1 MKIFWCTF
9 LPQDPRRALGAALR
23 GVRAGPVTGRGTLLA
38 GALVPAPEDA
48 AVHAN
53 GPQRIVNIRRD
64 YNALVADETREDYA
78 LRYTPRSFRKWSEG
92 RVANTALGTLS
103 FLVLEA
109 IGATLV
115 LNYGFTNSLWAI
127 LSMSLVIFLTG
138 LPISYYAA
146 RHGIDM
152 DLLTRAAGFGYI
164 GSTITSLIYA
174 SFTFLFFALEAA
186 VMAVALEM
194 YFEISLSF
202 AYVLSALVVIPLAL
216 YGITQISRLQ
226 AWSQPLWL
234 VLLLVPYIA
243 VLIAH
248 PNLPQELAQFSGERG
263 GNGFELL
270 SFGLACTLVLA
281 LVTQVGEQVD
291 YLRFLP
297 EKTPANRTRWWA
309 ALLLAGPGWIVP
321 GALKMLGGALL
332 AVLALQYGVSAEQA
346 AEPAQMYRVA
356 WEQVFVDPRWAMA
369 AMVLLVVISQVKIN
383 ITNAYA
389 GSLAW
394 SNFFA
399 RITHSHPGRV
409 VWLVF
414 NVGIALMLLELGV
427 VQAID
432 KVLGL
437 YANVAIAWIGAMAAD
452 LVINKPLGL
461 SPRLIEFKR
470 AHLHNVNPVGVG
482 AMLLASLLSIT
493 AYTGAFGALPQA
505 MAPLIALGTALVVA
519 PLLAWLTRGRYYIA
533 REPEPELLYPYMQA
547 GTVECGVCGNAY
559 EMPDMAFCPAYAAPI
574 CSLCCSLDARCGDL
588 CKQPRPLVE
597 RFERWLGQLLP
608 HVVVPRLQTR
618 LLHYLAVFG
627 LMILVTAGALALVY
641 GQVAHG
647 LTDNPDAAQTLEQG
661 FIKAFW
667 ILALF
672 VGVLAWWVVLNRE
685 SRRVAL
691 EESRRQTH
699 LLVQEIDAH
708 RATDAELQKAKE
720 AAEAASA
727 AKSRYVTGLSHELRT
742 PLNSILGYSQI
753 LRRDSSL
760 SARHQ
765 DALATIHRSGSHLLS
780 LIDGLLDVAR
790 IEAGKLNLEPSEI
803 DFAEFTEQLGKMC
816 APQAAE
822 KGLRFELKRS
832 AGLPAVVRGDEKRLR
847 QILINLLG
855 NAVRYTEQGTVTL
868 RVAYLRQTA
877 TFEICDTGIGM
888 EASQLERLFQPFERG
903 DPSRVDHGLGLGL
916 TISRMLTVL
925 MGGEL
930 TVRSEPGQ
938 GTRFQLRL
946 YLPAVRVP
954 QALLAQEHDIIG
966 YQGPRRRVL
975 VVDDHLEH
983 RQVLAGLLE
992 PLGFEMHMAAS
1003 GQEALRQ
1010 VSLLNPDLILMD
1022 LSMPV
1027 MDGWQTSRLI
1037 RQTVGSMAPIIIVS
1051 ANAFA
1056 DGGEHQLDPACS
1068 DYLAKP
1074 VHGPAL
1080 LEKIRVHLGLEWQR
1094 REPAEPFPSDAL
1106 ELPAQALAE
1115 LGELVALGY
1124 VRGVLDRLDRLQREA
1139 PGCAPAI
1146 ERLRGLAK
1154 RFQLDELARCL
1165 VHATPSSAQPD
1176 LEPSP

>member
-1 MKIFWCTF
+1 MKTSWCILRPLTPTRPPGAYVWA
-9 LPQDPRRALGAALR
+9 PQ
-23 GVRAGPVTGRGTLLA
+23 AGPVTGQGTLLA
-38 GALVPAPEDA
+38 GALAHAPEDS

-78 LRYTPRSFRKWSEG
+78 LRYTPRAFRKWSEG

-194 YFEISLSF
+194 YFGIPLSL
-202 AYVLSALVVIPLAL
+202 AYVASALVVIPLAL
-216 YGITQISRLQ
+216 YGITQISRIQ
-226 AWSQPLWL
+226 SWTQPLWL
-234 VLLLVPYIA
+234 VLLLVPYVA

-248 PNLPQELAQFSGERG
+248 PQLPLELAGFSGEKA
-263 GNGFELL
+263 GNSFDLL

-297 EKTPANRTRWWA
+297 EKTAANRRRWWA

-332 AVLALQYGVSAEQA
+332 AVLALQYGVAAEHA

-356 WEQVFVDPRWAMA
+356 WEHVFVDPRWAMA
-369 AMVLLVVISQVKIN
+369 AMVLLVVVSQVKIN

-493 AYTGAFGALPQA
+493 AYTGTFGPLPQA
-505 MAPLIALGTALVVA
+505 LAPLIALGTALVVA
-519 PLLAWLTRGRYYIA
+519 PLLAWWTKGRYYIA
-533 REPEPELLYPYMQA
+533 REPEPQLLYPYVQA

-559 EMPDMAFCPAYAAPI
+559 EMPDMAFCPAYSAPI

-588 CKQPRPLVE
+588 CKQPRSLVE
-597 RFERWLGQLLP
+597 RIEQRIGELFPG
-608 HVVVPRLQTR
+608 VAMPRLQTR
-618 LLHYLAVFG
+618 LLHYLLVFG

-647 LTDNPDAAQTLEQG
+647 LTDNPADAVQTLEQG

-685 SRRVAL
+685 SRHVAL

-760 SARHQ
+760 PARHQ
-765 DALATIHRSGSHLLS
+765 DGLATIHRSGAHLLS

-803 DFAEFTEQLGKMC
+803 DFAEFVEQLGKMC
-816 APQAAE
+816 APQALE

-855 NAVRYTEQGTVTL
+855 NAVRYTESGTVTL
-868 RVAYLRQTA
+868 SVAYLRQTA

-888 EASQLERLFQPFERG
+888 EAEQLERLFQPFERG

-938 GTRFQLRL
+938 GSRFQLRL

-954 QALLAQEHDIIG
+954 QALLAQEHDIVG

-1003 GQEALRQ
+1003 GQEALSQ
-1010 VSLLNPDLILMD
+1010 VSLVNPDLILMD

-1037 RQTVGSMAPIIIVS
+1037 RHSVGSLAPIIIVS

-1056 DGGEHQLDPACS
+1056 DGGEHRLDPACS

-1080 LEKIRVHLGLEWQR
+1080 LEKIRLHLGLEWQR
-1094 REPAEPFPSDAL
+1094 REPAEPAPAAL
-1106 ELPAQALAE
+1106 DLPAMALAE

-1124 VRGVLDRLDRLQREA
+1124 VRGVLDRLDRLQREE
-1139 PGCAPAI
+1139 PGCAAVI
-1146 ERLRGLAK
+1146 EQLRGLAR

-1165 VHATPSSAQPD
+1165 AQATPRPESHAV
-1176 LEPSP
+1176 EPSP

>member
-1 MKIFWCTF
+1 M
-9 LPQDPRRALGAALR
+9 
-23 GVRAGPVTGRGTLLA
+23 
-38 GALVPAPEDA
+38 
-48 AVHAN
+48 HAN

-64 YNALVADETREDYA
+64 YNAWVADETREDYA
-78 LRYTPRSFRKWSEG
+78 LRYTPKSFRKWSEG
-92 RVANTALGTLS
+92 RIANTALGTLS
-103 FLVLEA
+103 FLVLEV

-127 LSMSLVIFLTG
+127 LAMSLVIFLTG

-186 VMAVALEM
+186 VMAVALQM
-194 YFEISLSF
+194 YFAIPLSL
-202 AYVLSALVVIPLAL
+202 AYVVSALVVIPLAI
-216 YGITQISRLQ
+216 YGITRISRLQ
-226 AWSQPLWL
+226 AWTQPLWL
-234 VLLLVPYIA
+234 VLLLVPYAA
-243 VLIAH
+243 VLLAH
-248 PNLPQELAQFSGERG
+248 PQLPGELAVFAGERG
-263 GNGFELL
+263 DNSFDLL

-281 LVTQVGEQVD
+281 LVTQIGEQVD

-297 EKTPANRTRWWA
+297 EKTRANRGRWWT

-332 AVLALQYGVSAEQA
+332 AVLALQHGVSAEHA
-346 AEPAQMYRVA
+346 DEPAQLYRVA
-356 WEQVFVDPRWAMA
+356 WEQVFADPRWAMA
-369 AMVLLVVISQVKIN
+369 AMVLLVVVSQVKIN
-383 ITNAYA
+383 VTNAYA

-399 RITHSHPGRV
+399 RVTHSHPGRV

-414 NVGIALMLLELGV
+414 NVGIALMLMVLGV
-427 VQAID
+427 VETIEQ
-432 KVLGL
+432 VLGL
-437 YANVAIAWIGAMAAD
+437 YANIAIAWIGAMVAD

-470 AHLHNVNPVGVG
+470 AHLHDINPVGVG
-482 AMLLASLLSIT
+482 AMLLASLLAIL
-493 AYTGAFGALPQA
+493 AYTGAFGALAQA
-505 MAPLIALGTALVVA
+505 FAPLVALGTALLTA
-519 PLLAWLTRGRYYIA
+519 PLLAWLTKGRYYIA
-533 REPEPELLYPYMQA
+533 RAHQPELQHTLRQQGKA
-547 GTVECGVCGNAY
+547 ECGVCGNAY
-559 EMPDMAFCPAYAAPI
+559 EEPDMAFCPAYAAPI
-574 CSLCCSLDARCGDL
+574 CSLCCSLDARCGDQ
-588 CKQPRPLVE
+588 CKPSVPLHE
-597 RFERWLGQLLP
+597 RLDIWLGRLLP
-608 HVVVPRLQTR
+608 GVAMPRLHTR
-618 LLHYLAVFG
+618 LLHYLLVFG
-627 LMILVTAGALALVY
+627 LMSALLAGALALVY

-647 LTDNPDAAQTLEQG
+647 LDADAAQPLQQG
-661 FIKAFW
+661 FIKAFF

-691 EESRRQTH
+691 EESNRQTR
-699 LLVQEIDAH
+699 LLIQEIDAH
-708 RATDAELQKAKE
+708 RETDAQLQKAKE

-742 PLNSILGYSQI
+742 PLNSILGYTQI
-753 LRRDSSL
+753 LRRDSGL
-760 SARHQ
+760 AERQQ
-765 DALATIHRSGSHLLS
+765 DALATIHRSGAHLLS

-790 IEAGKLNLEPSEI
+790 IEAGKLNLEPCEI
-803 DFAEFTEQLGKMC
+803 DFAEFVDQLGKMC
-816 APQAAE
+816 ALQAAE
-822 KGLRFELKRS
+822 KGLAFRLERS

-855 NAVRYTEQGTVTL
+855 NAVRYTEQGSVTL
-868 RVAYLRQTA
+868 RVSYLRQTA
-877 TFEICDTGIGM
+877 AFEILDTGIGM
-888 EASQLERLFQPFERG
+888 TAGQMERLFQPFERG
-903 DPSRVDHGLGLGL
+903 DPARQDHGLGLGL
-916 TISRMLTVL
+916 TIARMLSVL

-930 TVRSEPGQ
+930 TVSSEPGQ

-954 QALLAQEHDIIG
+954 QALLAEEHDIVG
-966 YQGPRRRVL
+966 YRGPRRRIL

-983 RQVLAGLLE
+983 RKVLAGLLE
-992 PLGFEMHMAAS
+992 PLGFDIAMAAS
-1003 GQEALRQ
+1003 GQEALSQ

-1022 LSMPV
+1022 LSMPQ

-1037 RQTVGSMAPIIIVS
+1037 RQSVGSPAPIIVVS

-1056 DGGEHQLDPACS
+1056 DEGERSLDPACD

-1080 LEKIRVHLGLEWQR
+1080 LEKIRQHLVLDWRR
-1094 REPAEPFPSDAL
+1094 RESDESTPPAELD
-1106 ELPAQALAE
+1106 LPAQALAE
-1115 LGELVALGY
+1115 LGELAALGY
-1124 VRGVLDRLDRLQREA
+1124 VRGVIERLDRLERDE

-1146 ERLRGLAK
+1146 ERLRGLAR

-1165 VHATPSSAQPD
+1165 AQATPRTEQPQMESSP
-1176 LEPSP
+1176 